1 MNEHHEVRY
10 VLGLILATQEYLRD
24 TDPTAATGI
33 AAYLRAIAKN
43 ERNADGDAELAERF
57 DARAGELEEED

>member
-24 TDPTAATGI
+24 TDPTAAPGI
-33 AAYLRAIAKN
+33 ASYLRAIAKN
-43 ERNADGDAELAERF
+43 ERNADGDAILAERF
-57 DARAGELEEED
+57 EARANELEEEE